1 MAADLS
7 KRAIFWIYGL
17 NQPLVEDQR
26 VPRSTILGSMFQEK
40 TDGMGKDGKDRKK
53 RKRLDVLLVEKG
65 MTEDLKKATALILGG
80 VVLVEE
86 QRVDKPGTLIEPTS
100 TIRIKSQNNK
110 YVSRG
115 GLKLEA
121 ALQKFEV
128 QIQETVCLDL
138 GASTG
143 GFTDCLLQH
152 GARKVYALDVGS
164 GQLHWNLQQDPRVV
178 IRDSVNVRF
187 LDPSMIDDPVDL
199 IVIDVAFISLRLIF
213 PRLKLF
219 PSAEIIALVKPQ
231 FEALREEVGP
241 GGIIQDRQL
250 QREIVDRVKVAAANE
265 GLDFLGEVASPL
277 KGQKGNQEYF
287 LLFKS

>member
-1 MAADLS
+1 MA
-7 KRAIFWIYGL
+7 
-17 NQPLVEDQR
+17 
-26 VPRSTILGSMFQEK
+26 
-40 TDGMGKDGKDRKK
+40 RKHEGTK
-53 RKRLDVLLVEKG
+53 ARIRLDVLLVEKG
-65 MTEDLKKATALILGG
+65 MAEDLKKATALILGG
-80 VVLVEE
+80 IVLVEE

-100 TIRIKSQNNK
+100 TIRIKSQKSK

-121 ALQKFEV
+121 ALQEFEV
-128 QIQETVCLDL
+128 QVRETVCLDL

-164 GQLHWNLQQDPRVV
+164 GQLHWNLQQDPRVAV
-178 IRDSVNVRF
+178 RDSVNVRF

-250 QREIVDRVKVAAANE
+250 QREIVDRVKEAAANE
-265 GLDFLGEVASPL
+265 GLAFISEVASPL
-277 KGQKGNQEYF
+277 KGRKGNREYF
-287 LLFKS
+287 LFLRS

>member
-1 MAADLS
+1 M
-7 KRAIFWIYGL
+7 FH
-17 NQPLVEDQR
+17 
-26 VPRSTILGSMFQEK
+26 VP
-40 TDGMGKDGKDRKK
+40 MGKATKK
-53 RKRLDVLLVEKG
+53 LKRLDVLLVEKG
-65 MTEDLKKATALILGG
+65 IAGDLKKARAVILSG
-80 VVLVEE
+80 VVLIEE
-86 QRVDKPGTLIEPTS
+86 QRVDKPGTLIDS
-100 TIRIKSQNNK
+100 TARIRIKSEENRF
-110 YVSRG
+110 VSRG

-121 ALQKFEV
+121 ALGEFET
-128 QIQETVCLDL
+128 QPGEKVCLDL

-178 IRDSVNVRF
+178 VHDSFNVRF
-187 LDPSMIDDPVDL
+187 LEPSMIDDPVDL
-199 IVIDVAFISLRLIF
+199 SVIDVAFISLRLIF

-231 FEALREEVGP
+231 FEARREEVGP

-250 QREIVDRVKVAAANE
+250 QREIVDRVKEAAVNE
-265 GLDFLGEVASPL
+265 GLTLISEVPSPL

-287 LLFKS
+287 LFLRS

>member
-1 MAADLS
+1 M
-7 KRAIFWIYGL
+7 
-17 NQPLVEDQR
+17 
-26 VPRSTILGSMFQEK
+26 LGK
-40 TDGMGKDGKDRKK
+40 TKK
-53 RKRLDVLLVEKG
+53 RKRLDALLVEKG
-65 MTEDLKKATALILGG
+65 LAQDLKKATALILGG

-86 QRVDKPGTLIEPTS
+86 QRVDKPGTLIEPIS
-100 TIRIKSQNNK
+100 TIRIKSRESK

-121 ALQKFEV
+121 ALQAFAV
-128 QIQETVCLDL
+128 ETGGKTCLDL

-152 GARKVYALDVGS
+152 GAGKVYALDVGS

-178 IRDSVNVRF
+178 VRDSFNVRF

-219 PSAEIIALVKPQ
+219 PSTEIIALVKPQ

-241 GGIIQDRQL
+241 GGIIQSRQL
-250 QREIVDRVKVAAANE
+250 QREIVDRVKEAATNE
-265 GLDFLGEVASPL
+265 GLALISEAASPL
-277 KGQKGNQEYF
+277 KGRKGNREFF
-287 LLFKS
+287 LFLRS

>member
-1 MAADLS
+1 M
-7 KRAIFWIYGL
+7 F
-17 NQPLVEDQR
+17 
-26 VPRSTILGSMFQEK
+26 LGSKFLEE
-40 TDGMGKDGKDRKK
+40 TDGMGNETGETKARKNEKTKK
-53 RKRLDVLLVEKG
+53 RKRLDALLVEKG
-65 MTEDLKKATALILGG
+65 LAGNLKQARAVILSG
-80 VVLVEE
+80 VVLIEE

-100 TIRIKSQNNK
+100 GIRIKSGENR

-121 ALQKFEV
+121 ALGEFE
-128 QIQETVCLDL
+128 IQLREKVCLDL

-152 GARKVYALDVGS
+152 GAHKVYALDVGS

-178 IRDSVNVRF
+178 VHDAINVRF
-187 LDPSMIDDPVDL
+187 LEPSMIDDPVDL
-199 IVIDVAFISLRLIF
+199 IVMDVAFISLRLIF

-219 PSAEIIALVKPQ
+219 PSVEIIALVKPQ
-231 FEALREEVGP
+231 FEARRQEVGP

-250 QREIVDRVKVAAANE
+250 QREIVDRVKEAAVNE
-265 GLDFLGEVASPL
+265 GLTLVNEVPSPL

-287 LLFKS
+287 LFLRS

>member
-1 MAADLS
+1 M
-7 KRAIFWIYGL
+7 
-17 NQPLVEDQR
+17 
-26 VPRSTILGSMFQEK
+26 GSGTEE
-40 TDGMGKDGKDRKK
+40 TKK
-53 RKRLDVLLVEKG
+53 RKRLDALLVGKG
-65 MTEDLKKATALILGG
+65 MAEDLKKATALILGG
-80 VVLVEE
+80 IVLVEE
-86 QRVDKPGTLIEPTS
+86 QRIDKPGTLIEPNS
-100 TIRIKSQNNK
+100 TIRIKSQKSK

-121 ALQKFEV
+121 ALQEFEV

-152 GARKVYALDVGS
+152 GARKVYAVDVGS

-178 IRDSVNVRF
+178 VRDSVNVRF
-187 LDPSMIDDPVDL
+187 LAPSMIDDPVDL
-199 IVIDVAFISLRLIF
+199 IVMDVAFISLRLIF

-231 FEALREEVGP
+231 FEALRKEVGP

-250 QREIVDRVKVAAANE
+250 QREIVDRVKEAAANE
-265 GLDFLGEVASPL
+265 GLAFINEVASPL
-277 KGQKGNQEYF
+277 KGQKGNHEYF
-287 LLFKS
+287 LLLRS

>member
-1 MAADLS
+1 
-7 KRAIFWIYGL
+7 
-17 NQPLVEDQR
+17 
-26 VPRSTILGSMFQEK
+26 MFQEK

-53 RKRLDVLLVEKG
+53 RKRLDVLLVAKG

-265 GLDFLGEVASPL
+265 GLDFLSEVASPL